1 MQTLKHSLLARFL
14 SIALAIGIISN
25 MINPMIPQPLEAVF
39 ILVVTVLVWFAIK
52 AVLPLIDRL
61 TKHQVKWIIIGALG
75 LMLVGQ
81 ILVLHYLPVT
91 VYHDP
96 YRVLSQADQ
105 ISHGNPVWQS
115 TYFWRYPNNVTI
127 AYLLSVWLKFTNLFG
142 LTTNMSLHI
151 LSILTLDTFIM
162 LMLKTMYQI
171 SHKNRHI
178 LFGGLAFMVFTPFA
192 YTYFLQVFYSDL
204 PSLLLL
210 LIIFSIIYFWP
221 EYTGWRQWA
230 AGITLVLAVMLGQLL
245 KPNIIVLIPA
255 ILIVCAV
262 LFYKKT
268 LSLVKIL
275 IPTVL
280 IVVGFGL
287 SVPAKQAIFSET
299 NYTKDEAFELPTVSW
314 IAMGLNKD
322 SRGTYSGDDI
332 GTEIQIPTKSERAT
346 FETKVAKERI
356 QELGPFGLLEQWT
369 IKLGIFLNGA
379 NPHTFYNGG
388 LQAAPAWKAKHSEFL
403 NYLVSIIYQVG
414 TILLFANVMVRAWAW
429 RPKLNSQAEMT
440 TLIAIVTTL
449 GYMAFHSLVWE
460 TEPRYGQIIL
470 PLVMFVLAALPAPQF
485 AEKSFGKRWRYV
497 MPAIAAIALFAS
509 AAFLSDYYPKK
520 QIVAAQRSQLSTQYG
535 ARAASLPK
543 RSVVTQKVTLNGP
556 AKRVSVQIH
565 EGSTFEGKI
574 INLKT
579 NQRYVLK
586 QTAANYIYEGHLPA
600 GDYQLSFINHQNKDQ
615 LADVVSTKNYQ
626 LAPYPLVIND
636 KANPHASLVYKIQ
649 K

>member
-14 SIALAIGIISN
+14 SIALVIGIVSN
-25 MINPMIPQPLEAVF
+25 MINPMIPHPLEAVF
-39 ILVVTVLVWFAIK
+39 ILVVTILVWLAIK
-52 AVLPLIDRL
+52 AILPVIDRL
-61 TKHQVKWIIIGALG
+61 SQRQVKWIIFGALS
-75 LMLVGQ
+75 LMFVGQ
-81 ILVLHYLPVT
+81 ILVLHFLPVT

-142 LTTNMSLHI
+142 LSTNLSIHI
-151 LSILTLDTFIM
+151 LSILTLDTFIV
-162 LMLKTMYQI
+162 LMLKTMYRI
-171 SHKNRHI
+171 SHQNRHI
-178 LFGGLAFMVFTPFA
+178 LFGGLAFMVLTPFA

-210 LIIFSIIYFWP
+210 LVIFIVIYFWP
-221 EYTGWRQWA
+221 NYTGWRQWV
-230 AGITLVLAVMLGQLL
+230 AGISLVLAVMLGQLL

-262 LFYKKT
+262 LLYKKT
-268 LSLVKIL
+268 FSLVKII
-275 IPTVL
+275 IPTIL
-280 IVVGFGL
+280 IIVGFGL

-314 IAMGLNKD
+314 IAMGLNEH
-322 SRGTYSGDDI
+322 SRGTYSGKDI

-346 FETKVAKERI
+346 YETKVVKERI
-356 QELGPFGLLEQWT
+356 QDLGPIGLLEQWT

-388 LQAAPAWKAKHSEFL
+388 LQAAPAWKAKHSEFY
-403 NYLVSIIYQVG
+403 NYLVSLIYQVG

-429 RPKLNSQAEMT
+429 RPKLNTQAEMT
-440 TLIAIVTTL
+440 ALIAIVTTL
-449 GYMAFHSLVWE
+449 GYMAFHSLIWE

-470 PLVMFVLAALPAPQF
+470 PLVMFILAALPAPQH
-485 AEKSFGKRWRYV
+485 AEKTVAKRWRYL
-497 MPAIAAIALFAS
+497 MPAVAAFALIGS

-543 RSVVTQKVTLNGP
+543 KSVVTEKVTLHGP

-565 EGSTFEGKI
+565 EGSKFEGTI
-574 INLKT
+574 ENLETHK
-579 NQRYVLK
+579 RYALK
-586 QTAANYIYEGHLPA
+586 QTAANYIYEGNLPA
-600 GDYQLSFINHQNKDQ
+600 GDYQLSFINHQDKDQ
-615 LADVVSTKNYQ
+615 LADVVSTKNYK
-626 LAPYPLVIND
+626 LAPYPLVING